1 LILERLA
8 LEIAGLVALLHLIDT
23 LSYSIRLNAVKSG
36 QFALST
42 SLFNII
48 SLITRISNTLFLPA
62 IGSLVGYSILSHTD
76 PMWQLREILLGSTLG
91 ACIGGVLIPTF
102 LKVFGKAVNRL
113 ESVGSV
119 PALIA
124 QSLSISNIRRISK
137 SATIP
142 RRKLLEGLR
151 FRQIPKR
158 LLLVNIVV
166 TGIYTVGVLASNY
179 AAVLVP
185 EQHRLAVAQSSG
197 FINGAA
203 TIFLT
208 LLIDPK
214 SATITDQALRGK
226 RPYGDVKAL
235 VTLLVLTKILGTV
248 LAQLLLTPSAYL
260 ISSLYR

>member
-1 LILERLA
+1 MEKLT

-23 LSYSIRLNAVKSG
+23 LSYSIRLHAVKSG

-42 SLFNII
+42 SLFNVI
-48 SLITRISNTLFLPA
+48 SLVTRISNTLFLPA
-62 IGSLVGYSILSHTD
+62 IGSLIGYSLHSHTD
-76 PMWQLREILLGSTLG
+76 PIWYLRQILLGSTVG
-91 ACIGGVLIPTF
+91 ACIGALLIPTF
-102 LKVFGKAVNRL
+102 LKLFGKAVNRL
-113 ESVGSV
+113 ESVGSI
-119 PALIA
+119 PALLA
-124 QSLSISNIRRISK
+124 QSLSISNIRRISE
-137 SATIP
+137 SATVP

-158 LLLVNIVV
+158 LLLVHILV

-203 TIFLT
+203 TILLT
-208 LLIDPK
+208 LIVDPK
-214 SATITDQALRGK
+214 SATITDQAYRGK

-235 VTLLVLTKILGTV
+235 VTLLVVTKILGTV
-248 LAQLLLTPSAYL
+248 FAQLLLTPSAYL
-260 ISSLYR
+260 IAWFYR